1 VLEQGIPIQRAAQN
15 YGVPITTLK
24 DRVKGRV
31 NVDTVKSGP
40 PPYFTQEQEAL
51 LSQHINTMAELGYGY
66 SRMETINLA
75 SDYAIHLGLRPKE
88 KPFSLKWLYNFLQRW
103 PNLKVRKPRSLEAAR
118 AIPGTQRRPDSS
130 KCKICKSTENI
141 EQGCCWEANH
151 R

>member
-1 VLEQGIPIQRAAQN
+1 VLEHAIPIQRVAQN

-31 NVDTVKSGP
+31 NVDTVKSGSF
-40 PPYFTQEQEAL
+40 PYFTQEQEAL

-88 KPFSLKWLYNFLQRW
+88 KLFSLKWLYNFLQRW
-103 PNLKVRKPRSLEAAR
+103 PNLIVRKPRSLEAATAKCATR
-118 AIPGTQRRPDSS
+118 PVVKNWKPSCPSIIFRRGH
-130 KCKICKSTENI
+130 I
-141 EQGCCWEANH
+141 H
-151 R
+151 L